1 MRNKLIA
8 SAMPALVAMTFVVAT
23 QSHAVAGQPRD
34 QATEAKLHKLHT
46 KRPVA
51 VSNASALFNGV
62 ATVPFAAWVNAV
74 NAARAQQYLQS
85 LADADRY
92 RQALEAASHARHATR
107 ATRRS
112 SGAGTPADNG
122 GGGGDFLAC
131 TRNRESRGNYGA
143 VSRNGTYRGA
153 YQFHQHSWDGTARQA
168 GRDDLVG
175 QDPAAAS
182 PSDQDA
188 LAQSLYASQ
197 GSAPWGGRCG

>member
-8 SAMPALVAMTFVVAT
+8 SAVPALFAVTLVVAT
-23 QSHAVAGQPRD
+23 QSHAVAGQPRRD

-46 KRPVA
+46 ERPSA
-51 VSNASALFNGV
+51 VSNALSKSI
-62 ATVPFAAWVNAV
+62 ATAYFTEYVNTV
-74 NAARAQQYLQS
+74 NAAQAQQYLQS

-92 RQALEAASHARHATR
+92 RQALEAASHAHHATR

-112 SGAGTPADNG
+112 SGGGAPADN

-131 TRNRESRGNYGA
+131 TRNRESHGNYGA

-153 YQFHQHSWDGTARQA
+153 YQFHQHTWDSAARQA

-175 QDPAAAS
+175 QDPAGAS
-182 PSDQDA
+182 PGDQDA